1 MSFNQKRFLS
11 NEEIIKSYDLKNVR
25 NIEST
30 PKSKWKKL
38 ATRSP
43 SSYSGAKSSG
53 VFRETIAKLSRGLM
67 LPIAMLPIAGLFLG
81 VGSAIV
87 NNAGTNEALALF
99 GRVLQIPGNAIF
111 SNLPILFCV
120 AIAITFTSDAGTA
133 GLSAVVGWIIFCA
146 LQSVFVHTNDD
157 GSYTFLFY
165 HLSSVE
171 FIATF
176 TTNIG
181 IVSLQTS
188 VFGGIVVGSIV
199 AFLYNKF
206 KNIQM
211 PSSLGFFSGVRFI
224 PIITFAAVIILS
236 LIFCIA
242 WPIIGIG
249 IFKFGGYL
257 SAAPFGINSLVFGYV
272 ERALVPFG
280 LHHAFYMPLWQTS
293 AGGQINL
300 ATDMIINGQHVINP
314 VSGVYASWF
323 DFGVSAGILSPD
335 SAKTI
340 VGDQNC
346 WMLAYQFAGKVVTL
360 SDGTQYVLNM
370 KDFVNVTLPGGVVF
384 SSANPGQYMQGKY
397 PFMIFGLPAA
407 ALAMVMA
414 APKGQNRKLAFSTVI
429 GAALTSFVTG
439 ITEPIEF
446 TFLFLAP
453 ALFYGFHAV
462 AAAISFWLM
471 NLLKANMGMTFSG
484 GFIDFAIYG
493 ILPDALGGKADC
505 WKAVAIGAGYFPLYF
520 FGFWLIIVKKN
531 IQTPGRGTN
540 TSLFTK
546 KDYLAKKDKSKTA
559 PAHINQNID
568 VSKLNNDAKLA
579 LEIIFAYGGKENIKN
594 VDACITKLRIQVIDQ
609 SKVKT
614 DELIKLGAKGV
625 TKPSR
630 ESVYAV
636 FGTKSDIIKN
646 HMKDLLN
653 KI

>member
-1 MSFNQKRFLS
+1 MSLNQKRFLS
-11 NEEIIKSYDLKNVR
+11 NEEILKSYDLRNVT

-38 ATRSP
+38 ATKSP
-43 SSYSGAKSSG
+43 SSYSGIKNSS
-53 VFRETIAKLSRGLM
+53 VFREVIAKLSRGLM

-81 VGSAIV
+81 VGSAII
-87 NNAGTNEALALF
+87 NSAGNNEALALF
-99 GRVLQIPGNAIF
+99 GKVLQIPGNAIF

-146 LQSVFVHTNDD
+146 LQSVFVHANSD
-157 GSYTFLFY
+157 GTYTFMFY
-165 HLSSVE
+165 QLSSVE

-188 VFGGIVVGSIV
+188 VFGGIVIGLIV

-224 PIITFAAVIILS
+224 PIITFASVIIIS
-236 LIFCIA
+236 LIFCMI

-249 IFKFGGYL
+249 IFRFGGIL
-257 SAAPFGINSLVFGYV
+257 SATPFGINSLLFGYI

-280 LHHAFYMPLWQTS
+280 LHHAFYIPLWQTA
-293 AGGQINL
+293 AGGQIDL
-300 ATDMIINGQHVINP
+300 AANMVINGQQVINP
-314 VSGVYASWF
+314 AGGVYATWF
-323 DFGVSAGILSPD
+323 DFGVANGILSPD
-335 SAKTI
+335 STVTI

-346 WMLAYQFAGKVVTL
+346 WMIAYQFSGIKVTL
-360 SDGTQYVLNM
+360 QDGSAYIINM
-370 KDFVNVTLPGGVVF
+370 KDFVNVAGF

-407 ALAMVMA
+407 ALAMIMA
-414 APKGQNRKLAFSTVI
+414 APKGQNRKLAFSTVV
-429 GAALTSFVTG
+429 GAALTSFLTG

-462 AAAISFWLM
+462 IAAISFWLM
-471 NLLKANMGMTFSG
+471 NLLKANMGMTFSAG
-484 GFIDFAIYG
+484 LLDFAIYG
-493 ILPDALGGKADC
+493 VLPDIFGAKADC
-505 WKAVAIGAGYFPLYF
+505 WKAVIIGVGCFQIYF
-520 FGFWLIIVKKN
+520 FGFWIIILKKN
-531 IQTPGRGTN
+531 IQTPGRGIN
-540 TSLFTK
+540 TTLFTK
-546 KDYLAKKDKSKTA
+546 KDYLAAKDKSKSH
-559 PAHINQNID
+559 PNPNID
-568 VSKLNNDAKLA
+568 VNGLSSSEKLA
-579 LEIIFAYGGKENIKN
+579 LDIISAYGGKENIKN

-609 SKVKT
+609 TKVKF
-614 DELIKLGAKGV
+614 DELIKLGAKGI

-636 FGTKSDIIKN
+636 FGTKADIIKN